1 MAFNNPKPAQQAK
14 TKGASGGGELNTLVK
29 AEKMMQIAFVLP
41 VSVLVGWL
49 GGVGLDRWLHQDWI
63 YIPGILLGAA
73 AGFIQIF
80 KLVLGNEGSK

>member
-1 MAFNNPKPAQQAK
+1 MAFNNPRPEQQEK
-14 TKGASGGGELNTLVK
+14 TDGRSGGGLNSLVK

-63 YIPGILLGAA
+63 YIAGILLGAA
-73 AGFIQIF
+73 AGFVQIF
-80 KLVLGNEGSK
+80 RLVLAPEAKK

>member
-1 MAFNNPKPAQQAK
+1 MAFNNPKPAQQGK
-14 TKGASGGGELNTLVK
+14 TGSAGGGLNSLVK

-63 YIPGILLGAA
+63 YIVGILLGAA
-73 AGFIQIF
+73 AGFLQIF
-80 KLVLGNEGSK
+80 KLVLAPEANQ